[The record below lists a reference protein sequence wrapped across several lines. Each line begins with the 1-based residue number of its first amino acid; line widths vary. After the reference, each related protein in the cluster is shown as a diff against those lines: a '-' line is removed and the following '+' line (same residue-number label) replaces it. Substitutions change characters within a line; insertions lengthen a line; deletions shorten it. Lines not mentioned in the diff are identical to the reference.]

1 MLRAISSKESEIKYN
16 SVFGFGGVAS
26 EGTSK
31 GAFLF
36 TNSAL
41 S

>member
-1 MLRAISSKESEIKYN
+1 MSRAISSKESEIKYN
-16 SVFGFGGVAS
+16 SAFGFGGVAF

-36 TNSAL
+36 TNSTL